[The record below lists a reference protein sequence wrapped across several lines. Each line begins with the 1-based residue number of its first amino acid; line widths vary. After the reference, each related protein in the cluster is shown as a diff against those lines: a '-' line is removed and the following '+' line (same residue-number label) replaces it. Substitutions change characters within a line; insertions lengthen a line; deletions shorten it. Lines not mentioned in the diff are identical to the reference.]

1 MADEVSQVLADLTG
15 EEFVQAATTLF
26 TEFRDAYTSEW
37 TRLNE
42 NETLYQA
49 RHWESMSTTDTENE
63 HQPVTPIIMSTVEN
77 LKADMADN
85 FPQAIIRPEAPED
98 QAVAEVIGALI
109 RQNHDSANY
118 REEYMRS
125 CHDMLV
131 GGWCC
136 EEVGYDPEL
145 NHGLG
150 GAYIRNVDNHT
161 VLVDPQVVDIQLGR
175 AIFKMSPVTVEWL
188 NQRYPSLAGEFQAD
202 SFTLEQDHELTYDSN
217 KTILLIEC
225 WFKQFI
231 PEGKDGKDGHWVVH
245 MAHIAG
251 GQLLDDSRDEKPDG
265 YFQMGDYPFV
275 ITTLYRRKNSP
286 LGYGIPD
293 YFGQSQQDSDRLDS
307 VVMKNAAMAARNK
320 ILNTE
325 ASGFDS
331 EDLAD
336 WSKNVHEGDN
346 LNGVTWFANPPLPN
360 YILSQGDVIRS
371 RVKEESGSN
380 DFSRGNTTSGVTAAS
395 SIMALQE
402 MANKRVRMVCMQK
415 MEAYKQAVRYEI
427 EMEREFN
434 TLPRQLTLTI
444 DGQQVQAEFQASI
457 MERQTALGN
466 NIPIEFMISIK
477 IEKENRWATTAQN
490 ELVLQ
495 MVQLGIIQPQQAV
508 ELMEFEGKESL
519 LNKVAS
525 QQPSPEEMQQ
535 QMMQEQEMQQAQAE
549 QADIDAAIAQL
560 SGGQDAGGPNALG

>member
-26 TEFRDAYTSEW
+26 QEFRDAYSSEW

-42 NETLYQA
+42 NEAYYQA
-49 RHWESMSTTDTENE
+49 RYWENMSTTDEENA
-63 HQPVTPIIMSTVEN
+63 HQPKTPIIMSTVEN

-98 QAVAEVIGALI
+98 QQVAEVIGALI
-109 RQNHDSANY
+109 RQNHDAANY
-118 REEYMRS
+118 REEYIKS

-202 SFTLEQDHELTYDSN
+202 SFTLEKDNELQYDSN
-217 KTILLIEC
+217 KTILLIEV
-225 WFKQFI
+225 WFKQYVA
-231 PEGKDGKDGHWVVH
+231 EGKDGKEGHWVVH

-265 YFQMGDYPFV
+265 YFQMGEYPFV
-275 ITTLYRRKNSP
+275 ISTLYRRKNSP

-293 YFGQSQQDSDRLDS
+293 YFGQSQEDSDRLDS
-307 VVMKNAAMAARNK
+307 VVMKNAAMASRNK

-325 ASGFDS
+325 SSGFDS

-346 LNGVTWFANPPLPN
+346 LNGVTWFSNPPLPS
-360 YILSQGDVIRS
+360 YILGQGDVIRS

-380 DFSRGNTTSGVTAAS
+380 DFSRGNTTAGVTAAS
-395 SIMALQE
+395 SIMALQD
-402 MANKRVRMVCMQK
+402 MANKRVRMVMMSK
-415 MEAYKQAVRYEI
+415 MEAYKKAVRYEI
-427 EMEREFN
+427 EFEREFN

-444 DGQQVQAEFQASI
+444 NGQQVQAEFQSSI
-457 MERQTALGN
+457 MERETALGN
-466 NIPIEFMISIK
+466 RIPIEFMISIK

-495 MVQLGIIQPQQAV
+495 MVQLGIIQPAQAV
-508 ELMEFEGKESL
+508 ELMEFEGKEAL
-519 LNKVAS
+519 LNKVAQGA
-525 QQPSPEEMQQ
+525 QQLSPEEEEAMAQEQAAQDEQAQIEQILGGLPSPEEAL
-535 QMMQEQEMQQAQAE
+535 QA
-549 QADIDAAIAQL
+549 
-560 SGGQDAGGPNALG
+560 

>member
-1 MADEVSQVLADLTG
+1 MAESERSQVLADLTG

-37 TRLNE
+37 SRLNE
-42 NETLYQA
+42 NEALYQA
-49 RHWESMSTTDTENE
+49 RHWENMSTSDTENE
-63 HQPVTPIIMSTVEN
+63 NQPVTPIIMSTVEN

-118 REEYMRS
+118 REEYMKS

-188 NQRYPSLAGEFQAD
+188 EQRYPSLAGSFQAD
-202 SFTLEQDHELTYDSN
+202 SFTLEKDHELSYDSN
-217 KTILLIEC
+217 KTILLIEV

-231 PEGKDGKDGHWVVH
+231 AEGTDGKEGHWVVH

-275 ITTLYRRKNSP
+275 ISTMYRRKNSP
-286 LGYGIPD
+286 LGYGVPD
-293 YFGQSQQDSDRLDS
+293 YFGQAQQDSDRLDS
-307 VVMKNAAMAARNK
+307 VVMKNASMAARNK

-336 WSKNVHEGDN
+336 WSKSVHEGDN
-346 LNGVTWFANPPLPN
+346 LNGVTWFANPPLPG
-360 YILSQGDVIRS
+360 YLLSQGDVIRG

-415 MEAYKQAVRYEI
+415 MEAYKKAVRYEI

-444 DGQQVQAEFQASI
+444 DGQQMQAEFQASI

-466 NIPIEFMISIK
+466 NVPIEFMISIK
-477 IEKENRWATTAQN
+477 VEKENRWATTAQN

-508 ELMEFEGKESL
+508 ELMEFEGKETL

-525 QQPSPEEMQQ
+525 MQQQPSPEEL
-535 QMMQEQEMQQAQAE
+535 MQEQEMQQAQAE

-560 SGGQDAGGPNALG
+560 SGGQDAGPNALG

>member
-1 MADEVSQVLADLTG
+1 MAESERSQVLADLTG

-37 TRLNE
+37 SRLNE
-42 NETLYQA
+42 NEALYQA
-49 RHWESMSTTDTENE
+49 RHWENMSTSDTENE
-63 HQPVTPIIMSTVEN
+63 NQPVTPIIMSTVEN

-118 REEYMRS
+118 REEYMKS

-188 NQRYPSLAGEFQAD
+188 EQRYPSLAGSFQAD
-202 SFTLEQDHELTYDSN
+202 SFTLEKDHELSYDSN
-217 KTILLIEC
+217 KTILLIEV

-231 PEGKDGKDGHWVVH
+231 AEGTDGKEGHWVVH

-275 ITTLYRRKNSP
+275 ISTMYRRKNSP
-286 LGYGIPD
+286 LGYGVPD
-293 YFGQSQQDSDRLDS
+293 YFGQAQQDSDRLDS
-307 VVMKNAAMAARNK
+307 VVMKNASMAARNK

-336 WSKNVHEGDN
+336 WSKSVHEGDN
-346 LNGVTWFANPPLPN
+346 LNGVTWFANPPLPG
-360 YILSQGDVIRS
+360 YLLSQGDVIRG

-415 MEAYKQAVRYEI
+415 MEAYKKAVRYEI

-466 NIPIEFMISIK
+466 NVPIEFMISIK
-477 IEKENRWATTAQN
+477 VEKENRWATTAQN

-508 ELMEFEGKESL
+508 ELMEFEGKETL

-525 QQPSPEEMQQ
+525 MQQQPSPEEL
-535 QMMQEQEMQQAQAE
+535 MQEQEMQQAQAE

-560 SGGQDAGGPNALG
+560 SGGQDAGPNALG

>member
-15 EEFVQAATTLF
+15 EEFVTAATTLF
-26 TEFRDAYTSEW
+26 DEFRSAYTSEW

-42 NETLYQA
+42 NEALYQA
-49 RHWESMSTTDTENE
+49 RHWENMNSTDNENDNK
-63 HQPVTPIIMSTVEN
+63 PVTPVIMSTVEN

-85 FPQAIIRPEAPED
+85 YPQAIIRPEAPED
-98 QAVAEVIGALI
+98 QAVAEVIGALV

-118 REEYMRS
+118 REEYMKS

-150 GAYIRNVDNHT
+150 GAFIRNVDNHT
-161 VLVDPQVVDIQLGR
+161 VLVDPQVLDIQLGR

-188 NQRYPSLAGEFQAD
+188 NQRYPSLAGQFQAD
-202 SFTLEQDHELTYDSN
+202 SFSLEKDHELQYDNN
-217 KTILLIEC
+217 KSILMIEV
-225 WFKQFI
+225 WFKQFMA
-231 PEGKDGKDGHWVVH
+231 EGKDGKDGHWVVH

-265 YFQMGDYPFV
+265 YFQLGEYPFV
-275 ITTLYRRKNSP
+275 ISTLYRRKNSP

-293 YFGQSQQDSDRLDS
+293 YFGQAQEDSDRLDS
-307 VVMKNAAMAARNK
+307 VIMKNAAMSARNK
-320 ILNTE
+320 ILVNE
-325 ASGFDS
+325 SSGFDT

-346 LNGVTWFANPPLPN
+346 VNGITWFANPPLPS
-360 YILSQGDVIRS
+360 YILSQGDVIRG

-402 MANKRVRMVCMQK
+402 MANKRIRMICMTK
-415 MEAYKQAVRYEI
+415 MESYKQLVRYEI

-444 DGQQVQAEFQASI
+444 DGQQVQAEFQSSI

-466 NIPIEFMISIK
+466 SVPIEFMISIK

-495 MVQLGIIQPQQAV
+495 MVQLGIIQPTQAV
-508 ELMEFEGKESL
+508 ELMEFEGKEAL
-519 LNKVAS
+519 LNKVATAAG
-525 QQPSPEEMQQ
+525 PEMEQ
-535 QMMQEQEMQQAQAE
+535 QMMAQQQAQAE
-549 QADIDAAIAQL
+549 QAEMEEALAQL
-560 SGGQDAGGPNALG
+560 AGGGQDADRSANQVG

>member
-1 MADEVSQVLADLTG
+1 MAESERSQVLADLTG

-37 TRLNE
+37 SRLNE
-42 NETLYQA
+42 NEALYQA
-49 RHWESMSTTDTENE
+49 RHWESMTTSDTENE
-63 HQPVTPIIMSTVEN
+63 NQPVTPIIMSTVEN

-118 REEYMRS
+118 REEYMKS

-188 NQRYPSLAGEFQAD
+188 EQRYPSLAGSFQAD
-202 SFTLEQDHELTYDSN
+202 SFTLEKDHELSYDSN

-231 PEGKDGKDGHWVVH
+231 PEGKDGKEGHWVVH

-265 YFQMGDYPFV
+265 YFQMGEYPFV
-275 ITTLYRRKNSP
+275 ISTMYRRKNSP
-286 LGYGIPD
+286 LGYGVPD
-293 YFGQSQQDSDRLDS
+293 YFGQAQQDSDRLDS
-307 VVMKNAAMAARNK
+307 VVMKNASMAARNK

-325 ASGFDS
+325 SSGFDS

-346 LNGVTWFANPPLPN
+346 LNGVTWFANPPLPS
-360 YILSQGDVIRS
+360 YILSQGDVIRG

-415 MEAYKQAVRYEI
+415 MEAYKKAVRYEI

-466 NIPIEFMISIK
+466 NVPIEFMISIK
-477 IEKENRWATTAQN
+477 VEKENRWATTAQN

-495 MVQLGIIQPQQAV
+495 MVQLKIIQPAQAV
-508 ELMEFEGKESL
+508 ELMEFEGKETL

-525 QQPSPEEMQQ
+525 MQQQPSPEE
-535 QMMQEQEMQQAQAE
+535 MMQEQEMQQAQAE

-560 SGGQDAGGPNALG
+560 GGGQDAGSPNALG

>member
-15 EEFVQAATTLF
+15 EEFVTAATTLF
-26 TEFRDAYTSEW
+26 DEFRSAYTSEW

-42 NETLYQA
+42 NEALYQA
-49 RHWESMSTTDTENE
+49 RHWENMNSTDNENDNK
-63 HQPVTPIIMSTVEN
+63 PVTPVIMSTVEN

-85 FPQAIIRPEAPED
+85 YPQAIIRPEAPED
-98 QAVAEVIGALI
+98 QAVAEVIGALV

-118 REEYMRS
+118 REEYMKS

-150 GAYIRNVDNHT
+150 GAFIRNVDNHT
-161 VLVDPQVVDIQLGR
+161 VLVDPQVLDIQLGR

-188 NQRYPSLAGEFQAD
+188 NQRYPSLAGQFQAD
-202 SFTLEQDHELTYDSN
+202 SFSLEKDHELQYDNN
-217 KTILLIEC
+217 KSILMIEV
-225 WFKQFI
+225 WFKQFMA
-231 PEGKDGKDGHWVVH
+231 EGKDGKDGHWVVH

-265 YFQMGDYPFV
+265 YFKLGEYPFV
-275 ITTLYRRKNSP
+275 ISTLYRRKNSP

-293 YFGQSQQDSDRLDS
+293 YFGQAQEDSDRLDS
-307 VVMKNAAMAARNK
+307 VIMKNAAMSARNK
-320 ILNTE
+320 ILVNE
-325 ASGFDS
+325 SSGFDT

-346 LNGVTWFANPPLPN
+346 VNGITWFANPPLPS
-360 YILSQGDVIRS
+360 YILSQGDVIRG

-402 MANKRVRMVCMQK
+402 MANKRIRMICMTK
-415 MEAYKQAVRYEI
+415 MESYKQLVRYEI

-444 DGQQVQAEFQASI
+444 DGQQVQAEFQSSI

-466 NIPIEFMISIK
+466 SVPIEFMISIK

-495 MVQLGIIQPQQAV
+495 MVQLGIIQPTQAV
-508 ELMEFEGKESL
+508 ELMEFEGKEAL
-519 LNKVAS
+519 LNKVATAAG
-525 QQPSPEEMQQ
+525 PEMEQ
-535 QMMQEQEMQQAQAE
+535 QMMAQQQAQAE
-549 QADIDAAIAQL
+549 QAEMEEALAQL
-560 SGGQDAGGPNALG
+560 AGNGQDADRSANQVG

>member
-26 TEFRDAYTSEW
+26 QEFRDAYSSEW

-42 NETLYQA
+42 NEAYYQA
-49 RHWESMSTTDTENE
+49 RYWENMSTTDEENA
-63 HQPVTPIIMSTVEN
+63 HQPKTPIIMSTVEN

-98 QAVAEVIGALI
+98 QQVAEVIGALI
-109 RQNHDSANY
+109 RQNHDAANY
-118 REEYMRS
+118 REEYIKS

-202 SFTLEQDHELTYDSN
+202 SFTLEKDNELQYDSN
-217 KTILLIEC
+217 KTILLIEV
-225 WFKQFI
+225 WFKQYVA
-231 PEGKDGKDGHWVVH
+231 EGKDGKEGHWVVH

-265 YFQMGDYPFV
+265 YFQMGEYPFV
-275 ITTLYRRKNSP
+275 ISTMYRRKNSP
-286 LGYGIPD
+286 LGYGVPD
-293 YFGQSQQDSDRLDS
+293 YFGQAQEDSDRLDA
-307 VVMKNAAMAARNK
+307 VVMKNAAMASRNK

-325 ASGFDS
+325 SSGFDS

-346 LNGVTWFANPPLPN
+346 LNGVTWFANPPLPS
-360 YILSQGDVIRS
+360 YILGQGDVIRG

-380 DFSRGNTTSGVTAAS
+380 DFSRGNTTAGVTAAS
-395 SIMALQE
+395 SIMALQD
-402 MANKRVRMVCMQK
+402 MANKRVRMVMMSK
-415 MEAYKQAVRYEI
+415 MEAYKKAVRYEI
-427 EMEREFN
+427 EFEREFN

-444 DGQQVQAEFQASI
+444 NGQQVQAEFQSSI
-457 MERQTALGN
+457 MERETALGN
-466 NIPIEFMISIK
+466 RIPIEFMISIK

-495 MVQLGIIQPQQAV
+495 MVQLGIIQPAQAV
-508 ELMEFEGKESL
+508 ELMEFEGKEAL
-519 LNKVAS
+519 LNKVAQGA
-525 QQPSPEEMQQ
+525 QQPSPEEEEAMA
-535 QMMQEQEMQQAQAE
+535 QEQAAQDEQAQIE
-549 QADIDAAIAQL
+549 QIL
-560 SGGQDAGGPNALG
+560 GGLPSPEEALQA

>member
-1 MADEVSQVLADLTG
+1 MAESERSQVLADLTG

-37 TRLNE
+37 SRLNE
-42 NETLYQA
+42 NEALYQA
-49 RHWESMSTTDTENE
+49 RHWENMSTSDTENE
-63 HQPVTPIIMSTVEN
+63 NQPVTPIIMSTVEN

-109 RQNHDSANY
+109 RQNHDAANY
-118 REEYMRS
+118 REEYMKS

-136 EEVGYDPEL
+136 EEVGYDTEL

-188 NQRYPSLAGEFQAD
+188 EQRYPSLAGSFQAD
-202 SFTLEQDHELTYDSN
+202 SFTLEKDHELSYDSN
-217 KTILLIEC
+217 KTILLIEV
-225 WFKQFI
+225 WYKQFI
-231 PEGKDGKDGHWVVH
+231 AEGKGGKEGHWVVH

-265 YFQMGDYPFV
+265 YFQMGEYPFV
-275 ITTLYRRKNSP
+275 ISTMYRRKNSP

-293 YFGQSQQDSDRLDS
+293 YFGQSQEDSDRLDS
-307 VVMKNAAMAARNK
+307 VVMKNASMASRNK

-325 ASGFDS
+325 SSGFDS

-346 LNGVTWFANPPLPN
+346 LNGVTWFANPPLPS
-360 YILSQGDVIRS
+360 YILSQGDVIRG

-402 MANKRVRMVCMQK
+402 MANKRIRMICMTK
-415 MEAYKQAVRYEI
+415 MESYKQLVRYEI

-466 NIPIEFMISIK
+466 SVPIEFMISIK

-495 MVQLGIIQPQQAV
+495 MVQLGIIQPTQAV
-508 ELMEFEGKESL
+508 ELMEFEGKEAL
-519 LNKVAS
+519 LNKVANAAG
-525 QQPSPEEMQQ
+525 PEMEQ
-535 QMMQEQEMQQAQAE
+535 QMMAQQQAQVE
-549 QADIDAAIAQL
+549 QAEMEEAIAQL
-560 SGGQDAGGPNALG
+560 SGGQDAGGPNMLG

>member
-1 MADEVSQVLADLTG
+1 MAESERSQVLADLTG

-37 TRLNE
+37 SRLNE
-42 NETLYQA
+42 NEALYQA
-49 RHWESMSTTDTENE
+49 RHWESMTTSDTENE
-63 HQPVTPIIMSTVEN
+63 NQPVTPIIMSTVEN

-118 REEYMRS
+118 REEYMKS

-188 NQRYPSLAGEFQAD
+188 GQRYPSLAGSFQAD
-202 SFTLEQDHELTYDSN
+202 SFTLEKDHELSYDSN

-275 ITTLYRRKNSP
+275 ISTMYRRKNSP
-286 LGYGIPD
+286 LGYGVPD

-307 VVMKNAAMAARNK
+307 VVMKNAAMASRNK

-325 ASGFDS
+325 SSGFDS

-346 LNGVTWFANPPLPN
+346 LNGVTWFANPPLPS
-360 YILSQGDVIRS
+360 YILSQGDVIRG

-415 MEAYKQAVRYEI
+415 MEAYKKAVRYEI

-466 NIPIEFMISIK
+466 NVPIEFMISIK
-477 IEKENRWATTAQN
+477 VEKENRWATTAQN

-495 MVQLGIIQPQQAV
+495 MVQLGIIQPAQAV

-519 LNKVAS
+519 LNKIANA
-525 QQPSPEEMQQ
+525 QPSPEE
-535 QMMQEQEMQQAQAE
+535 MMQEQEMQQAQAE

-560 SGGQDAGGPNALG
+560 GGGQDAGGPNALG

>member
-1 MADEVSQVLADLTG
+1 MADEVSQVLAELTG
-15 EEFVQAATTLF
+15 EEFVTAATTLF
-26 TEFRDAYTSEW
+26 DEFRSAYTSEW
-37 TRLNE
+37 QRLNE
-42 NETLYQA
+42 NENLYQA
-49 RHWESMSTTDTENE
+49 RHWENMSTSDPENE
-63 HQPVTPIIMSTVEN
+63 NEPVTPIIMSTVEN

-85 FPQAIIRPEAPED
+85 FPQAVIRPESPED

-109 RQNHDSANY
+109 KQNHDAANY
-118 REEYMRS
+118 RKEYMRS

-136 EEVGYDPEL
+136 EEVGYDPDL

-188 NQRYPSLAGEFQAD
+188 NQRYPSLAGEFQQD
-202 SFTLEQDHELTYDSN
+202 SFSLETDHELQYDSN
-217 KTILLIEC
+217 KTILMIEV

-231 PEGKDGKDGHWVVH
+231 PEGKDGKAGHWVVH

-251 GQLLDDSRDEKPDG
+251 GQLLDDSRDERPDG

-275 ITTLYRRKNSP
+275 ISTMFRRKNSP
-286 LGYGIPD
+286 LGYGVPD

-307 VVMKNAAMAARNK
+307 IVMKNAAMAARNK

-325 ASGFDS
+325 SSGFDS

-346 LNGVTWFANPPLPN
+346 LNGVTWFANPPLPS
-360 YILSQGDVIRS
+360 YLLSQGDIIRG

-380 DFSRGNTTSGVTAAS
+380 DFSRGNTSSGVTAAS

-402 MANKRVRMVCMQK
+402 MANKRVRMLCMEK

-434 TLPRQLTLTI
+434 TLPRQLTLTL

-466 NIPIEFMISIK
+466 NVPIEFMVSIK
-477 IEKENRWATTAQN
+477 VEKENRWATTAQN

-508 ELMEFEGKESL
+508 ELMVFDGKETI
-519 LNKVAS
+519 LNKIANA
-525 QQPSPEEMQQ
+525 QPTPEEM
-535 QMMQEQEMQQAQAE
+535 MAEQEMQQAQAE
-549 QADIDAAIAQL
+549 QADLDAAIAEL
-560 SGGQDAGGPNALG
+560 SAGQQQAGTNTVA

>member
-1 MADEVSQVLADLTG
+1 MAESERSQVLADLTG

-37 TRLNE
+37 SRLNE
-42 NETLYQA
+42 NEALYQA
-49 RHWESMSTTDTENE
+49 RHWENMSTSDTENE
-63 HQPVTPIIMSTVEN
+63 NQPVTPIIMSTVEN

-118 REEYMRS
+118 REEYMKS

-188 NQRYPSLAGEFQAD
+188 EQRYPSLAGSFQAD
-202 SFTLEQDHELTYDSN
+202 SFTLEKDHELSYDSN
-217 KTILLIEC
+217 KTILLIEV

-231 PEGKDGKDGHWVVH
+231 AEGTDGKEGHWVVH

-275 ITTLYRRKNSP
+275 ISTMYRRKNSP
-286 LGYGIPD
+286 LGYGVPD
-293 YFGQSQQDSDRLDS
+293 YFGQAQQDSDRLDS
-307 VVMKNAAMAARNK
+307 VVMKNASMAARNK

-336 WSKNVHEGDN
+336 WSKSVHEGDN
-346 LNGVTWFANPPLPN
+346 LNGVTWFANPPLPS
-360 YILSQGDVIRS
+360 YILSQGDVIRG

-415 MEAYKQAVRYEI
+415 MEAYKKAVRYEI

-466 NIPIEFMISIK
+466 NVPIEFMISIK
-477 IEKENRWATTAQN
+477 VEKENRWATTAQN

-495 MVQLGIIQPQQAV
+495 MVQLGIIQPAQAV
-508 ELMEFEGKESL
+508 ELMEFEGKETL

-525 QQPSPEEMQQ
+525 MQQQPSPEE
-535 QMMQEQEMQQAQAE
+535 MMQEQEMQQAQAE

-560 SGGQDAGGPNALG
+560 SGGQDAGPNALG

>member
-1 MADEVSQVLADLTG
+1 MADNVSQVLADLTG

-42 NETLYQA
+42 NEQLYQA
-49 RHWESMSTTDTENE
+49 RHWENMSTTDTENE
-63 HQPVTPIIMSTVEN
+63 NEPVTPIIMSTVEN

-98 QAVAEVIGALI
+98 QQVAEVIGALI
-109 RQNHDSANY
+109 RQNHDAANY
-118 REEYMRS
+118 REEYMKS

-202 SFTLEQDHELTYDSN
+202 SFTLEKDHELTYDSN
-217 KTILLIEC
+217 KTILLIEV

-231 PEGKDGKDGHWVVH
+231 PEGTDGKEGHWVVH

-251 GQLLDDSRDEKPDG
+251 GQLLDDSRDERPDG
-265 YFQMGDYPFV
+265 YFQLGDYPFV

-325 ASGFDS
+325 SSGFDS

-444 DGQQVQAEFQASI
+444 DGQQVQAEFQSSI

-466 NIPIEFMISIK
+466 NVPIEFMVSIK
-477 IEKENRWATTAQN
+477 VEKENRWATTAQN

-495 MVQLGIIQPQQAV
+495 MVQLGIIQPAQAV

-519 LNKVAS
+519 LNKVAVM
-525 QQPSPEEMQQ
+525 QTQPSEEE
-535 QMMQEQEMQQAQAE
+535 MMQEAQMQQAQAE
-549 QADIDAAIAQL
+549 QDDIDAAIAEL
-560 SGGQDAGGPNALG
+560 AGSQQAGPNTVA

>member
-1 MADEVSQVLADLTG
+1 MAESERSQVLADLTG

-37 TRLNE
+37 SRLNE
-42 NETLYQA
+42 NEALYQA
-49 RHWESMSTTDTENE
+49 RHWENMSTSDTENE
-63 HQPVTPIIMSTVEN
+63 NQPVTPIIMSTVEN

-118 REEYMRS
+118 REEYMKS

-188 NQRYPSLAGEFQAD
+188 EQRYPSLAGSFQAD
-202 SFTLEQDHELTYDSN
+202 SFTLEKDHELSYDSN

-231 PEGKDGKDGHWVVH
+231 PEGKDGKEGHWVVH

-265 YFQMGDYPFV
+265 YFQMGEYPFV
-275 ITTLYRRKNSP
+275 ISTMYRRKNSP
-286 LGYGIPD
+286 LGYGVPD

-307 VVMKNAAMAARNK
+307 VVMKNAAMASRNK

-325 ASGFDS
+325 SSGFDS

-346 LNGVTWFANPPLPN
+346 LNGVTWFANPPLPS
-360 YILSQGDVIRS
+360 YILSQGDVIRG

-415 MEAYKQAVRYEI
+415 MEAYKKAVRYEI

-466 NIPIEFMISIK
+466 NVPIEFMISIK
-477 IEKENRWATTAQN
+477 VEKENRWATTAQN

-495 MVQLGIIQPQQAV
+495 MVQLKIIQPAQAV
-508 ELMEFEGKESL
+508 ELMEFEGKETL
-519 LNKVAS
+519 LNKIANV
-525 QQPSPEEMQQ
+525 QPSPEE
-535 QMMQEQEMQQAQAE
+535 MMQEQEMQQAQAE

-560 SGGQDAGGPNALG
+560 GGGQDAGSPNALG

>member
-26 TEFRDAYTSEW
+26 QEFRDAYASEW

-42 NETLYQA
+42 NEAYYQA
-49 RHWESMSTTDTENE
+49 RYWESMTTTDEENA
-63 HQPVTPIIMSTVEN
+63 HQPKTPIIMSTVEN

-98 QAVAEVIGALI
+98 QQVAEVIGALI
-109 RQNHDSANY
+109 RQNHDAANY
-118 REEYMRS
+118 REEYIKS

-202 SFTLEQDHELTYDSN
+202 SFTLEKDNELQYDSN
-217 KTILLIEC
+217 KTILLIEV
-225 WFKQFI
+225 WFKQYVA
-231 PEGKDGKDGHWVVH
+231 EGKDGKEGHWVVH

-265 YFQMGDYPFV
+265 YFQMGEYPFV
-275 ITTLYRRKNSP
+275 ISTLYRRKNSP
-286 LGYGIPD
+286 LGYGVPD
-293 YFGQSQQDSDRLDS
+293 YFGQAQQDSDRLDS
-307 VVMKNAAMAARNK
+307 VVMKNAAMASRNK

-325 ASGFDS
+325 SSGFDS

-346 LNGVTWFANPPLPN
+346 LNGVTWFANPPLPS
-360 YILSQGDVIRS
+360 YILGQGDVIRS

-380 DFSRGNTTSGVTAAS
+380 DFSRGNTTAGVTAAS
-395 SIMALQE
+395 SIMALQD
-402 MANKRVRMVCMQK
+402 MANKRVRMVMMSK
-415 MEAYKQAVRYEI
+415 MEAYKKAVRYEI
-427 EMEREFN
+427 EFEREFN

-444 DGQQVQAEFQASI
+444 NGQQVQAEFQSSI
-457 MERQTALGN
+457 MERETALGN
-466 NIPIEFMISIK
+466 RIPIEFMISIK

-495 MVQLGIIQPQQAV
+495 MVQLGIIQPAQAV
-508 ELMEFEGKESL
+508 ELMEFEGKEAL
-519 LNKVAS
+519 LNKVAQGA
-525 QQPSPEEMQQ
+525 QQPSPEEEEAMA
-535 QMMQEQEMQQAQAE
+535 QEQAAQDEQAQIE
-549 QADIDAAIAQL
+549 QIL
-560 SGGQDAGGPNALG
+560 GGLPSPEEALQA

>member
-15 EEFVQAATTLF
+15 DEFVTAATTLF
-26 TEFRDAYTSEW
+26 DEFRSAYTSEW
-37 TRLNE
+37 SRLNN
-42 NETLYQA
+42 NEALYQA
-49 RHWESMSTTDTENE
+49 RHWENMNTTDSENE
-63 HQPVTPIIMSTVEN
+63 NEPVTPVIMSTVEN

-98 QAVAEVIGALI
+98 QQVAEIVGALI

-118 REEYMRS
+118 RKEYMKS

-150 GAYIRNVDNHT
+150 GAFIRNVDNHT
-161 VLVDPQVVDIQLGR
+161 VLVDPQVLDIQLGR

-188 NQRYPSLAGEFQAD
+188 NQRYPSMAGEFQAD
-202 SFTLEQDHELTYDSN
+202 SFSLEKDHELQYDNN
-217 KTILLIEC
+217 KSILMIEV

-231 PEGKDGKDGHWVVH
+231 AEGAENEGHWVVH

-251 GQLLDDSRDEKPDG
+251 GKLLDDSRDEKPDG
-265 YFQMGDYPFV
+265 YFQMGQYPFV
-275 ITTLYRRKNSP
+275 ISTLYRRKNSP

-293 YFGQSQQDSDRLDS
+293 YFGQAQQDSDRLDS
-307 VVMKNAAMAARNK
+307 VIMKNAAMSARNK
-320 ILNTE
+320 ILVTE
-325 ASGFDS
+325 SSGFDI

-336 WSKNVHEGDN
+336 WSKNVHAGDN
-346 LNGVTWFANPPLPN
+346 LNGVTWFSNPPLPN
-360 YILSQGDVIRS
+360 YILSQGDVIRG

-402 MANKRVRMVCMQK
+402 MANKRIRMICMEK
-415 MEAYKQAVRYEI
+415 MEAYKEAVRYEI

-444 DGQQVQAEFQASI
+444 DGQQVQAEFQSSI

-490 ELVLQ
+490 ELILQ
-495 MVQLGIIQPQQAV
+495 MVQLGIIQPSQAV

-519 LNKVAS
+519 LNKVAQAS
-525 QQPSPEEMQQ
+525 APEQMQQ
-535 QMMQEQEMQQAQAE
+535 EMAMQQAQAE
-549 QADIDAAIAQL
+549 QADIDAVMSQL
-560 SGGQDAGGPNALG
+560 QGNQDAGLSNAV